1 MKQATRLCCKPCSKL
16 SLDLFV
22 WDTFSAIKLVDAFLD
37 GGQKFDPLS
46 YLVQRNFIGQLADRF
61 QDKSFLRH
69 TPNMRPRSRRSK
81 FETGIKLRRDLPSP
95 NHGKAGRTSGQ
106 ANGRELRRSRR
117 PPAFARGSGTAGG

>member
-81 FETGIKLRRDLPSP
+81 FETGVR
-95 NHGKAGRTSGQ
+95 A
-106 ANGRELRRSRR
+106 
-117 PPAFARGSGTAGG
+117 PA